1 MTHSHILIFNFTLH
15 MHGKFSRGKH
25 WCTSRCWCSPTQH
38 TSEIWWQRRP
48 GNEATI
54 GLLQKDNICM
64 AYCDPTHSHVHCP
77 KHFSLLLLL
86 PQECHGLDT
95 NNIVDGTTIDQFRG
109 CNIITTGGVYIGH
122 ISDSAFKWVVNS
134 CTYMCMLVHVCRT
147 VFRV

>member
-1 MTHSHILIFNFTLH
+1 MESFHAVNTDVSAGVGAPPLN
-15 MHGKFSRGKH
+15 
-25 WCTSRCWCSPTQH
+25 TQVRFGGR
-38 TSEIWWQRRP
+38 EDLGMR
-48 GNEATI
+48 
-54 GLLQKDNICM
+54 LQLDYCKRICM

-122 ISDSAFKWVVNS
+122 ISDSAFK
-134 CTYMCMLVHVCRT
+134 
-147 VFRV
+147 